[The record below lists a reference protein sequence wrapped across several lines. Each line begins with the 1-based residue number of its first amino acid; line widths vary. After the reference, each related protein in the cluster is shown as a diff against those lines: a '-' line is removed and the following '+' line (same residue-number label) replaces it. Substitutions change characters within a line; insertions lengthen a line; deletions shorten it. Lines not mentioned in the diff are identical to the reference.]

1 MKLEFFN
8 YLSGAA
14 ESRESKHRWRL
25 SAMSEMTG
33 SGGGAARGARG
44 ALTGAR
50 ISSFVSRGMNG
61 QLIALAIVLA
71 IFAAGTH
78 GLSLSPKNLQTI
90 LSLAGIPL
98 IICLGIHQ
106 VVIIGAMDLSTE
118 GVISLCAVLSG
129 FLIKNP
135 FNTNNIG
142 LWVVPVAL
150 VIGGFAGLANGL
162 INTKIRMPSFIATL
176 GMWWVA
182 QGLAVIAG
190 KGNAVKMLD
199 VRFQN
204 FTNGNLVGIP
214 NTFLVALAL
223 FAILFVLQRWT
234 RLGTHMYAIG
244 GDEALARQAGIKVD
258 RVKIVVFVITGCLY
272 ALAAILLVAR
282 LASSNPRTGKDLMFP
297 AMTAVA
303 VGGVSL
309 SGGVGGALNAVFG
322 TLIVTAL
329 NNGMVLMKISPY
341 VQNAVNG
348 IVLIVAVALTIDRKK
363 IGIIK

>member
-1 MKLEFFN
+1 
-8 YLSGAA
+8 
-14 ESRESKHRWRL
+14 
-25 SAMSEMTG
+25 MSELIG
-33 SGGGAARGARG
+33 SGGGPEGVATRVGRMTSR
-44 ALTGAR
+44 L
-50 ISSFVSRGMNG
+50 SSFVSRGMNG
-61 QLIALAIVLA
+61 QIIALAIVLA
-71 IFAAGTH
+71 IFAVGTH
-78 GLSLSPKNLQTI
+78 GLSLSPRNLQTI

-106 VVIIGAMDLSTE
+106 VVLIGAMDLSTE
-118 GVISLCAVLSG
+118 GVISLCAVIAG
-129 FLIKNP
+129 FLLKNP
-135 FNTNNIG
+135 FTKADYG
-142 LWVVPVAL
+142 LWVIPIAL
-150 VIGGFAGLANGL
+150 LIGGFAGLINGL

-176 GMWWVA
+176 GLGWVA
-182 QGLAVIAG
+182 QGLSVITG
-190 KGNAVKMLD
+190 KGNAVKLLD
-199 VRFQN
+199 PRFQH
-204 FTNGNLVGIP
+204 FTNGNLFSIP
-214 NTFLVALAL
+214 NTMLVALGL
-223 FAILFVLQRWT
+223 FVILFIVQKWT
-234 RLGTHMYAIG
+234 KLGTHMYAIG

-258 RVKIVVFVITGCLY
+258 RVKIIVFIITGCLY
-272 ALAAILLVAR
+272 ALAAILLISR

-348 IVLIVAVALTIDRKK
+348 FVLIVAVALTIDRKK

>member
-1 MKLEFFN
+1 MKE
-8 YLSGAA
+8 AA
-14 ESRESKHRWRL
+14 ADTMPRKPRRDIVKRILALISK
-25 SAMSEMTG
+25 G
-33 SGGGAARGARG
+33 
-44 ALTGAR
+44 
-50 ISSFVSRGMNG
+50 VYG
-61 QLIALAIVLA
+61 QIVALAIVVV
-71 IFAAGTH
+71 IFAAGT
-78 GLSLSPKNLQTI
+78 GGMSVSVKNIMTI
-90 LSLAGIPL
+90 FSLAGIPM

-106 VVIIGAMDLSTE
+106 IVLIGAMDLSTE
-118 GVISLCAVLSG
+118 GIISLCAVASG

-135 FNTNNIG
+135 FTHYDIG
-142 LWVVPVAL
+142 FWVIPVAL
-150 VIGGFAGLANGL
+150 AIGGLFGFINGI

-182 QGLAVIAG
+182 QGIAVILG

-199 VRFQN
+199 QRFQN
-204 FTNGNLVGIP
+204 ITNGDVLGLPVTIII
-214 NTFLVALAL
+214 ALAL
-223 FAILFVLQRWT
+223 FAVLFIVQKRT
-234 RLGTHMYAIG
+234 RLGKYMYAIG

-258 RVKIVVFVITGCLY
+258 RVKVIVFVITGCIY
-272 ALAAILLVAR
+272 ALASVLLISR

-341 VQNAVNG
+341 IQNAMNG
-348 IVLIVAVALTIDRKK
+348 IVLIAAVALTIDRKK

>member
-1 MKLEFFN
+1 MN
-8 YLSGAA
+8 APAA
-14 ESRESKHRWRL
+14 EKK
-25 SAMSEMTG
+25 
-33 SGGGAARGARG
+33 ARSPRNDIVKKTL
-44 ALTGAR
+44 AL
-50 ISSFVSRGMNG
+50 ISRGVYG
-61 QLIALAIVLA
+61 QIVALAIVVV
-71 IFAAGTH
+71 IFAAGT
-78 GLSLSPKNLQTI
+78 GGMSVSVKNIMTI
-90 LSLAGIPL
+90 FSLAGIPM

-106 VVIIGAMDLSTE
+106 IVLIGAMDLSTE
-118 GVISLCAVLSG
+118 GIISLCAVASG

-135 FNTNNIG
+135 FTHYSIG
-142 LWVVPVAL
+142 FWVIPVAL
-150 VIGGFAGLANGL
+150 AIGGLFGFINGI

-182 QGLAVIAG
+182 QGIAVILG

-199 VRFQN
+199 QRFQN
-204 FTNGNLVGIP
+204 ITNGDVFGLPVTIII
-214 NTFLVALAL
+214 ALAL
-223 FAILFVLQRWT
+223 FAVLFIVQRRT
-234 RLGTHMYAIG
+234 RLGKYMYAIG

-258 RVKIVVFVITGCLY
+258 RVKVIVFVITGCIY
-272 ALAAILLVAR
+272 ALASVLLISR

-341 VQNAVNG
+341 IQNAVNG
-348 IVLIVAVALTIDRKK
+348 IVLIAAVALTIDRKK

>member
-1 MKLEFFN
+1 MNEP
-8 YLSGAA
+8 AA
-14 ESRESKHRWRL
+14 EKKTRSPRKDIVKK
-25 SAMSEMTG
+25 
-33 SGGGAARGARG
+33 
-44 ALTGAR
+44 ALAL
-50 ISSFVSRGMNG
+50 ISRGVYG
-61 QLIALAIVLA
+61 QIVALAIVVV
-71 IFAAGTH
+71 IFAAGT
-78 GLSLSPKNLQTI
+78 GGMSVSVKNIMTI
-90 LSLAGIPL
+90 FSLAGIPM

-106 VVIIGAMDLSTE
+106 IVLIGAMDLSTE
-118 GVISLCAVLSG
+118 GIISLCAVASG
-129 FLIKNP
+129 FLIKNS
-135 FNTNNIG
+135 FTHYSIG
-142 LWVVPVAL
+142 FWVIPVAL
-150 VIGGFAGLANGL
+150 AIGGLFGFINGI

-182 QGLAVIAG
+182 QGIAVILG

-199 VRFQN
+199 QRFQN
-204 FTNGNLVGIP
+204 ITNGDVFGLPVTIII
-214 NTFLVALAL
+214 ALAL
-223 FAILFVLQRWT
+223 FAVLFIVQRRT
-234 RLGTHMYAIG
+234 RLGKYMYAIG

-258 RVKIVVFVITGCLY
+258 RVKVIVFVITGCIY
-272 ALAAILLVAR
+272 ALASVLLISR

-341 VQNAVNG
+341 IQNAVNG
-348 IVLIVAVALTIDRKK
+348 IVLIAAVALTIDRKK